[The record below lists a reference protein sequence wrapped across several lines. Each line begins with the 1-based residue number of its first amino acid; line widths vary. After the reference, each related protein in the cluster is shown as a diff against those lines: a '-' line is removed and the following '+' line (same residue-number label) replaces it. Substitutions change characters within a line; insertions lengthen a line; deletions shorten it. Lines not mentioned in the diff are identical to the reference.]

1 MDNSFRV
8 IGKEVVY
15 YYIDI
20 EAESGGEAAAIA
32 MNLTDTF
39 SKNDG
44 WHEYDSESSVE
55 RVEEWGA

>member
-1 MDNSFRV
+1 MNRSFRV
-8 IGKEVVY
+8 YASEVVY
-15 YYIDI
+15 YYLDL
-20 EAESGGEAAAIA
+20 EADNKGDAEDKA

-44 WHEYDSESSVE
+44 WHEYGSEASVV

>member
-1 MDNSFRV
+1 MNKSFRV
-8 IGKEVVY
+8 CAKEVVY
-15 YYIDI
+15 YYIDV
-20 EAESGGEAAAIA
+20 EAESEGEAADTA

-39 SKNDG
+39 SKNDE